1 MEKKVL
7 NEILSMDKQELR
19 NLVEEQGNKIDLGIY
34 LTSIWDSVGDI
45 SRTYPNIRGSFL
57 KIAQIFR
64 KYDWDIRKYLNKRME
79 YKYFQEK
86 NINERKKIII
96 SDYIFRLNPI
106 LKVIDYYEYYN
117 EKENALQVSVI
128 LEGNQMIWVDMIDIS
143 NLIDEILDSISEIE
157 IETFKIYQI
166 LH

>member
-34 LTSIWDSVGDI
+34 LISIWDSVGDI
-45 SRTYPNIRGSFL
+45 SRTYPNIIGPFL

-64 KYDWDIRKYLNKRME
+64 KYDWDIRKYLNKRIE

-86 NINERKKIII
+86 NINERKEIII
-96 SDYIFRLNPI
+96 SDYILRVNPI

-117 EKENALQVSVI
+117 EKENALQVSVT
-128 LEGNQMIWVDMIDIS
+128 LEGNQMIRIDMIELSRHIE
-143 NLIDEILDSISEIE
+143 EILDSISEIE